1 MIYNSINRILWLFTL
16 GIIILLILPR
26 LIQDGM
32 FLDGM
37 LYSAVS
43 HNFAKGHGTFWFPH
57 FSHTH
62 HNNFHEQPPLMFAL
76 QGWFFKILGDSMYVE
91 RFYSFLFA
99 LLNAFLIYKIW
110 LLLFKND
117 VKTQKLSW
125 LPVLL
130 WIIIPVCFWG
140 FANNIEENTMSFFC
154 LLSVF
159 FTLKSIFSNNIFWLF
174 ISGIAIVLA
183 TLTKGPQGSF
193 VLIFPLIW
201 SVFNSDNFS
210 SKKGLLWSFILFLIP
225 AIIYLLL
232 LFNDS
237 IKESLTRYFVNRV
250 LNSIQNVSNVENRF
264 YLLGRLFVELTVPLV
279 IAFIIWQIKKKEN
292 YRINL
297 KLYKSESL
305 SFLLLGFSG
314 SLPLMIT
321 LEQRGFYLNNSFPYF
336 AIAIALIIAPKV
348 LLLISEMELYCKA
361 RKVLFSISV
370 LVLLSGVL
378 MTALNFGKTGRDADK
393 LHDVYLIGKYVPY
406 GSIISVPHFMHSEWT
421 LQCYFIRYFYISLDS
436 KNSEQAYFL
445 KYKNDNVTVPDGYQ
459 LLDIGTITFDVYKK
473 AHS

>member
-1 MIYNSINRILWLFTL
+1 MIYNSINRALWVFTI

-57 FSHTH
+57 FSFTH
-62 HNNFHEQPPLMFAL
+62 HNHFHEQPPLMFAL

-99 LLNAFLIYKIW
+99 LLNAFLIHKIW

-159 FTLKSIFSNNIFWLF
+159 FTLKSILSNNIFWLF
-174 ISGIAIVLA
+174 LSGIAIVLA
-183 TLTKGPQGSF
+183 TLTKGLQGSF
-193 VLIFPLIW
+193 VLMFPFFW
-201 SVFNSDNFS
+201 SVFNYDKFS
-210 SKKGLLWSFILFLIP
+210 FKKGFLWSLILYIIP

-232 LFNDS
+232 LLDDS

-264 YLLGRLFVELTVPLV
+264 YLLGRLFVELSIPLV
-279 IAFIIWQIKKKEN
+279 IAFIIWLINKKEN
-292 YRINL
+292 QKINF
-297 KLYKSESL
+297 KLYKNEAL
-305 SFLLLGFSG
+305 SFMLLGFSG

-336 AIAIALIIAPKV
+336 AIAIALTIAPKV
-348 LLLISEMELYCKA
+348 LLLISHLELNSKA
-361 RKVLFSISV
+361 KKILLSISV
-370 LVLLSGVL
+370 LVLLSSIL
-378 MTALNFGKTGRDADK
+378 MTVLNFGKTGRDADK
-393 LHDVYLIGKYVPY
+393 LHDVYLIGKHVPY

-445 KYKNDNVTVPDGYQ
+445 KYKKDDVRVPDGYQ

>member
-1 MIYNSINRILWLFTL
+1 MIYNSINRTLWLFTL

-91 RFYSFLFA
+91 RFYSFLFT

-159 FTLKSIFSNNIFWLF
+159 FTLKSIFSKNIFWLF

-264 YLLGRLFVELTVPLV
+264 YLLGRLFVELSIPLI
-279 IAFIIWQIKKKEN
+279 IAFIIWLIKKKEN
-292 YRINL
+292 HRINL

-445 KYKNDNVTVPDGYQ
+445 KYKNDNVTIPDGYQ

>member
-1 MIYNSINRILWLFTL
+1 MLQFSINRILWIFTI

-57 FSHTH
+57 FSYTH
-62 HNNFHEQPPLMFAL
+62 HNYFHEQPPLMFAL

-91 RFYSFLFA
+91 RFYSFLLA
-99 LLNAFLIYKIW
+99 LLNAFLIHKIW

-117 VKTQKLSW
+117 VKTQKISW

-159 FTLKSIFSNNIFWLF
+159 FSLKAIFSNNKFWLLL
-174 ISGIAIVLA
+174 SGTTIFLA
-183 TLTKGPQGSF
+183 TLTKGVQGSF
-193 VLIFPLIW
+193 VLMFPFFW
-201 SVFNSDNFS
+201 SVFNADKFS
-210 SKKGLLWSFILFLIP
+210 FKKGLLWSFVMFLVP
-225 AIIYLLL
+225 AIIYFILLL
-232 LFNDS
+232 DDS
-237 IKESLTRYFVNRV
+237 IRESLSRYFINRV
-250 LNSIQNVSNVENRF
+250 VNSIQNVSNVENRF
-264 YLLGRLFVELTVPLV
+264 YLLGRLFIELSVPLAF
-279 IAFIIWQIKKKEN
+279 AFIMWLINKKEN
-292 YRINL
+292 QIINF
-297 KLYKSESL
+297 KLYKNEAL

-321 LEQRGFYLNNSFPYF
+321 LEQRGFYLNTSFPYF
-336 AIAIALIIAPKV
+336 SIAIALIIAPKLI
-348 LLLISEMELYCKA
+348 LLLSEVELKIKVKKGFFIIS
-361 RKVLFSISV
+361 FS
-370 LVLLSGVL
+370 VLLSGIL
-378 MTALNFGKTGRDADK
+378 MTALNFGKIGRDADK
-393 LHDVYLIGKYVPY
+393 LHDVYLIGKHVPY
-406 GSIISVPHFMHSEWT
+406 GSIISVPHFMHNEWT
-421 LQCYFIRYFYISLDS
+421 LQCYFIRYFYISLE
-436 KNSEQAYFL
+436 SENNEQTFFL
-445 KYKNDNVTVPDGYQ
+445 KYKKDDVSIPEEYE
-459 LLDIGTITFDVYKK
+459 LIDIGTVTFDVYKK